1 MMRVRRM
8 FVGCAVLMLAALL
21 AWPAAAQQAVV
32 TGVVTDPVG
41 ARVAAAIVTL
51 AGEQAQ
57 GRETKTN
64 TEGVYAF
71 DDVAPGRYQVVATA
85 PGFDVATSDSFYA
98 GGGGRSFV
106 ELTLHVGPLR
116 QAVVVTAAAS
126 AVPQSQT
133 GAPITVID
141 SAALD
146 ILNKPDVL
154 GALRLVPGAQVVQV
168 GARGGTTSMFIRGG
182 DASFNKVLIDGVPAN
197 NIGGGFDF
205 AQLSTTGVEQVEVL
219 RQTNSVVYGSDAL
232 AGVISI
238 RTRRGHT
245 RAPELT
251 LSGDGGNLGTWSS
264 AAGLGGVFQRLDYYL
279 AYSRFETD
287 NDLPNNTYTN
297 GTFAGRFGVALGGS
311 TDLSATIRHADATF
325 GSPGGFAL
333 YRVADDS
340 LQDTAMTYGGVTAQ
354 SQFTDR
360 LQTTVRFGSTAQTL
374 TFLNPAPTGTPYDP
388 FGFGA
393 NYVGEPVTLIGHSG
407 YTVSGRAILDFSGT
421 FPSLFASRMT
431 RRALSGQTTLHVNN
445 SLSIAGGARYERE
458 QGFDDPEE
466 NPSAT
471 RNNSGAFA
479 EVRATL
485 LNRTHISGGL
495 GVEHN
500 ASFGEAVTPRLSIAS
515 YVRQPSSGPWGETKI
530 VLNAGSGI
538 KAPSVFQEQSSVY
551 ALVSGTPA
559 AAGIDPI
566 GPERSRSFDIG
577 VEQSVA
583 ASRARIRVAYF
594 HNHFH
599 DLIEF
604 LSKNTLPR
612 AGVPVDVANA
622 AEFGAYVNS
631 QSYRAQGVE
640 LAADAALGDGL
651 RVMASYTFLDAEV
664 TEAFSAITSFNPAF
678 PDIAI
683 GAFSPLVGER
693 PFRRPAHSGTLMI
706 AYAKGPADIAVS
718 AYFAG
723 ARDDSTFLSDQDFG
737 NSLLLPNQNL
747 GAPYQQVDLSTA
759 WAVHQRLR
767 LYTSIENLLNQ
778 DYEAS
783 FGFPALPLTARVGFK
798 LIVGGD

>member
-1 MMRVRRM
+1 
-8 FVGCAVLMLAALL
+8 VLLLAAFL
-21 AWPAAAQQAVV
+21 ARPAAAQQAVV

-57 GRETKTN
+57 GRETRTN
-64 TEGVYAF
+64 AEGVYTF

-85 PGFDVATSDSFYA
+85 PGFDVVTSDSFYA
-98 GGGGRSFV
+98 GGGRRPFV

-141 SAALD
+141 SATLD
-146 ILNKPDVL
+146 ILNTPDVL
-154 GALRLVPGAQVVQV
+154 EALRLVPGAQVVQV

-182 DASFNKVLIDGVPAN
+182 DASFNKVLIDGVAAN
-197 NIGGGFDF
+197 DIGGSFDF
-205 AQLSTTGVEQVEVL
+205 AQLSTTGVEQIEVL

-251 LSGDGGNLGTWSS
+251 LSADGGNLGTWSS
-264 AAGLGGVFQRLDYYL
+264 GASVGGVFQRLDYYS

-297 GTFAGRFGVALGGS
+297 GTFAGRLGVALGGS
-311 TDLSATIRHADATF
+311 TDLSATIRHSDATF

-340 LQDTAMTYGGVTAQ
+340 VQDTAMTYGGVTAE

-374 TFLNPAPTGTPYDP
+374 SFLNPAPTGTPYDP

-393 NYVGEPVTLIGHSG
+393 NYVGEPVTLIGHNG

-421 FPSLFASRMT
+421 YPSLFERRTT
-431 RRALSGQTTLHVNN
+431 RRALSGQTTFHVNN

-458 QGFDDPEE
+458 QGFADPDDD
-466 NPSAT
+466 PSAT

-485 LNRTHISGGL
+485 LNRTHVSGGL

-500 ASFGEAVTPRLSIAS
+500 ASFGRAVTPRLSIAS
-515 YVRQPSSGPWGETKI
+515 YLRQPSSGTWGETKI

-538 KAPSVFQEQSSVY
+538 KAPSVFQEQSSIY

-559 AAGIDPI
+559 GAGIEPI

-583 ASRARIRVAYF
+583 ASRARIRAAYF
-594 HNHFH
+594 HNDFH

-612 AGVPVDVANA
+612 VGVPVDVANA
-622 AEFGAYVNS
+622 TDFGAYVNS

-640 LAADAALGDGL
+640 LAADAALVDRL
-651 RVMASYTFLDAEV
+651 LVIASYTFLDAEV
-664 TEAFSAITSFNPAF
+664 TEAFSATTSFNPAF

-693 PFRRPAHSGTLMI
+693 PFRRPVHSGTLMI
-706 AYAKGPADIAVS
+706 AYAAGPTDVAIAAS
-718 AYFAG
+718 FAG

-737 NSLLLPNQNL
+737 NSLLLPNRNL
-747 GAPYQQVDLSTA
+747 EAPYQKVDLSAAST
-759 WAVHQRLR
+759 VHRRLR

-783 FGFPALPLTARVGFK
+783 FGFPALPLTVRVGFK
-798 LIVGGD
+798 LTVGGD